1 LKTTGRVR
9 LGLVL
14 LMALASHSAALA
26 QSGPPCPRASGSG
39 LLTPTVLGGGIRDG
53 QGVGA
58 ANLGATP
65 ADIER
70 LWGAPESC
78 LPQRQGYS
86 YNYFLTEDGGQTG
99 WLVAVVFV
107 EGTAVD
113 IAVAAVP
120 HARGPGPAIQ
130 TARGVG
136 MFATEDEMRRRYGAS
151 GAVGERSAVYAADG
165 IAFLLSRGQV
175 GGIFVFRPGTM
186 PSGLRP

>member
-1 LKTTGRVR
+1 YFTPSFGRPSLTQSSAPTGSAGSTPSAARRSVPASRRCRIYSSEQALKTTVRVR

-26 QSGPPCPRASGSG
+26 QSGPPCPRGSGSG
-39 LLTPTVLGGGIRDG
+39 LLTPAALGGGIRDG

-107 EGTAVD
+107 EGT
-113 IAVAAVP
+113 
-120 HARGPGPAIQ
+120 
-130 TARGVG
+130 
-136 MFATEDEMRRRYGAS
+136 
-151 GAVGERSAVYAADG
+151 
-165 IAFLLSRGQV
+165 
-175 GGIFVFRPGTM
+175 
-186 PSGLRP
+186 

>member
-1 LKTTGRVR
+1 MSRLAP

-14 LMALASHSAALA
+14 LVALASPSAALVQTA
-26 QSGPPCPRASGSG
+26 PPCPRGSGSG
-39 LLTPTVLGGGIRDG
+39 LLTPAALGGDIRDG

-58 ANLGATP
+58 GTLGATP

-70 LWGAPESC
+70 VWGAPESC

-86 YNYFLTEDGGQTG
+86 YNYFLTGDGGQTG
-99 WLVAVVFV
+99 WLVVVVFV
-107 EGTAVD
+107 EGKVVD
-113 IAVAAVP
+113 IAVTAVP
-120 HARGPGPAIQ
+120 HARGPGPRIQ

-136 MFATEDEMRRRYGAS
+136 MFAAEDEMRRQYGS
-151 GAVGERSAVYAADG
+151 HGAVVERSAAYASDG

-175 GGIFVFRPGTM
+175 GAIFVFRPGTM